1 MEKIIFRDVDLM
13 AFDTPW
19 ALVFILIFIVLMTA
33 INSKRKTFYLS
44 SKSKKV
50 DDAISININ
59 RKKVRIKNMFTSIG
73 ILLLIVVTSGPQI
86 GTRVKPVERKGVDI
100 VIAFDTSS
108 SMDAEDVTP
117 SRIKKAK
124 FEMNN
129 LIKSLKGDRIA
140 IIVFAGT
147 SHMYLPLTTD
157 YEAAMLFLNE
167 IDTDM
172 IPTKGT
178 VLSSAIS
185 KGLDIF
191 TEEFDKFK
199 VMVLV
204 SDGEDHDDKAIEL
217 AKQSSKTGLIIN
229 TVGVGSKSGSLI
241 PIRDGKKSSTQ
252 YMRDNE
258 GRLITSTLNE
268 SNLREI
274 AKFGGGSYFWF
285 SNSADSYLDILAY
298 IEELEKKLNEEIEK
312 NAEVYELASDV
323 SDDFAE
329 FYDGLESF
337 VSTISMFYY
346 AILLLSIGIFVI
358 SICQFLDKPWGTK
371 ALLSSTGLVLVLLL
385 ITGVYETSSF
395 SQLSEDYEDLTG
407 DEMEE
412 ITFFE
417 VNGTI
422 GAYCAGLCFA
432 LYGLLAYIGRP
443 KSPPVQLVM
452 N

>member
-1 MEKIIFRDVDLM
+1 MEKIISRDVDLM

-59 RKKVRIKNMFTSIG
+59 RKKVRIKSMFTSIG
-73 ILLLIVVTSGPQI
+73 ILLLIVATSGPQI

-229 TVGVGSKSGSLI
+229 TVGVGSRSGSLI
-241 PIRDGKKSSTQ
+241 PIRDGKQSSTQ

-298 IEELEKKLNEEIEK
+298 IEELEKKTISTHEYSE
-312 NAEVYELASDV
+312 YENRYQLPLLASLCAFLI
-323 SDDFAE
+323 SFLIKT
-329 FYDGLESF
+329 GLE
-337 VSTISMFYY
+337 
-346 AILLLSIGIFVI
+346 
-358 SICQFLDKPWGTK
+358 
-371 ALLSSTGLVLVLLL
+371 
-385 ITGVYETSSF
+385 
-395 SQLSEDYEDLTG
+395 
-407 DEMEE
+407 
-412 ITFFE
+412 
-417 VNGTI
+417 
-422 GAYCAGLCFA
+422 
-432 LYGLLAYIGRP
+432 
-443 KSPPVQLVM
+443 
-452 N
+452 